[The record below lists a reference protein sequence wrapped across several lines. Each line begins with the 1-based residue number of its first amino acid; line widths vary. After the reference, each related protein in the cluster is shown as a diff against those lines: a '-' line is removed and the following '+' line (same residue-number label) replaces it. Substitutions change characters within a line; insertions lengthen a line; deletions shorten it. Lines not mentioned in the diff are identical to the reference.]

1 MQENKDDFTEE
12 APPAE
17 ENPVV
22 EAAAEENPAEEKI
35 GAKNSDDVYV
45 EDFDRD
51 IERPKKKKFGW
62 IFTVLLLVAIGLGV
76 WAMFGISREITDAGT
91 THISDLVRQSSWV
104 FALVCLAVV
113 LCIFI
118 FDWFKYFV
126 IISAVEGRGYGIRR
140 YVILNRLGHS
150 LKVNLIGK
158 FYDNVTPFAVGGQ
171 PMQIY
176 YLHKR
181 ALYSGGEASAVVL
194 VKYFFNM
201 TSMCLVSLLVMACNT
216 HVLGAIEVDWARI
229 LIHVAAWVGI
239 AVNMFLP
246 LMVLFFVIFPKF
258 ATKLATF
265 VIGIGFKIKIVKN
278 KEEALAKALK
288 TVTDFRAAFRLMAKK
303 PKEFIAL
310 VLLCLAEDCLRFAL
324 PFFIM
329 KMFNGLGADA
339 GFAELIKV
347 MALNVFVTQ
356 SVCIIPTPGNSG
368 AIESIGTIAF
378 TAVITNLGVL
388 GWSVLVWRFFVFYIY
403 IIIGIGITVFEFI
416 RKLVRGKRQK
426 SRTSAGE

>member
-126 IISAVEGRGYGIRR
+126 IISAVEGRGYGIRL

-288 TVTDFRAAFRLMAKK
+288 TVTDFRAAFKLMAKK

-378 TAVITNLGVL
+378 TAVLTNTGVL

-403 IIIGIGITVFEFI
+403 IIIGIGLAIEQFI
-416 RKLVRGKRQK
+416 YDLRFKICR
-426 SRTSAGE
+426 

>member
-126 IISAVEGRGYGIRR
+126 IISAVKGRGYGIRR

-181 ALYSGGEASAVVL
+181 ANYSGGEASAVVL

-288 TVTDFRAAFRLMAKK
+288 TVTDFRAAFKLMAKK

-378 TAVITNLGVL
+378 TAVLTNTGVL

-403 IIIGIGITVFEFI
+403 IIIGIGLAIEQFI
-416 RKLVRGKRQK
+416 YDLIFKICR
-426 SRTSAGE
+426 

>member
-216 HVLGAIEVDWARI
+216 HVLGAIGVDWARI

-288 TVTDFRAAFRLMAKK
+288 TVTDFRAAFKLMAKK

-378 TAVITNLGVL
+378 TAVLTNTGVL

-403 IIIGIGITVFEFI
+403 IIIGIGLAIEQFI
-416 RKLVRGKRQK
+416 YDLKFKICR
-426 SRTSAGE
+426 

>member
-17 ENPVV
+17 ENPAEENPVV
-22 EAAAEENPAEEKI
+22 EAAAEANPVEEKI

-126 IISAVEGRGYGIRR
+126 IISAVKGRGYGIRR

-176 YLHKR
+176 YLHQR
-181 ALYSGGEASAVVL
+181 ANYSGGEASAVVL

-288 TVTDFRAAFRLMAKK
+288 TVTDFRAAFKLMAKK

-378 TAVITNLGVL
+378 TAVLTNTGVL

-403 IIIGIGITVFEFI
+403 IIIGIGLAIEQFI
-416 RKLVRGKRQK
+416 YDLRFKICR
-426 SRTSAGE
+426 

>member
-113 LCIFI
+113 LCIFM

-126 IISAVEGRGYGIRR
+126 IISAVKGRGYGIRR

-181 ALYSGGEASAVVL
+181 ANYSGGEASAVVL

-288 TVTDFRAAFRLMAKK
+288 TVTDFRAAFKLMAKK

-378 TAVITNLGVL
+378 TAVLTNTGVL

-403 IIIGIGITVFEFI
+403 IIIGIGLAIEQFI
-416 RKLVRGKRQK
+416 YDLRFKICR
-426 SRTSAGE
+426 

>member
-45 EDFDRD
+45 EGFDRD

-288 TVTDFRAAFRLMAKK
+288 TVTDFRAAFKLMAKK

-378 TAVITNLGVL
+378 TAVLTNTGVL

-403 IIIGIGITVFEFI
+403 IIIGIGLAIEQFI
-416 RKLVRGKRQK
+416 YDLRFKICR
-426 SRTSAGE
+426 

>member
-91 THISDLVRQSSWV
+91 THVSDLVRQSSWV

-140 YVILNRLGHS
+140 YVISSRLGHS

-176 YLHKR
+176 YLHQR
-181 ALYSGGEASAVVL
+181 ANYSGGEASAVVL

-288 TVTDFRAAFRLMAKK
+288 TVTDFRAAFKLMAKK

-378 TAVITNLGVL
+378 TAVLTNTGVL

-403 IIIGIGITVFEFI
+403 IIIGIGLAIEQFI
-416 RKLVRGKRQK
+416 YDLSFKICR
-426 SRTSAGE
+426 

>member
-126 IISAVEGRGYGIRR
+126 IISAVKGRGYGIRR

-158 FYDNVTPFAVGGQ
+158 FYDSVTPFSTGGQ

-181 ALYSGGEASAVVL
+181 ANYSGGEASAVVL

-288 TVTDFRAAFRLMAKK
+288 TVTDFRAAFKLMAKK

-378 TAVITNLGVL
+378 TAVLTNTGVL

-403 IIIGIGITVFEFI
+403 IIIGIGLAIEQFI
-416 RKLVRGKRQK
+416 YDLRFKICR
-426 SRTSAGE
+426 

>member
-12 APPAE
+12 APPAD

-181 ALYSGGEASAVVL
+181 ANYSGGEASAVVL

-265 VIGIGFKIKIVKN
+265 VIGIGYKIKIVKN

-288 TVTDFRAAFRLMAKK
+288 TVTDFRAAFKLMAKK

-378 TAVITNLGVL
+378 TAVLTNTGVL

-403 IIIGIGITVFEFI
+403 IIIGIGLAIEQFI
-416 RKLVRGKRQK
+416 YDLRFKICR
-426 SRTSAGE
+426 

>member
-12 APPAE
+12 APPAEENPAE

-288 TVTDFRAAFRLMAKK
+288 TVTDFRAAFKLMAKK

-378 TAVITNLGVL
+378 TAVLTNTGVL

-403 IIIGIGITVFEFI
+403 IIIGIGLAIEQFI
-416 RKLVRGKRQK
+416 YDLRFKICR
-426 SRTSAGE
+426 

>member
-12 APPAE
+12 APPAEENPAE

-104 FALVCLAVV
+104 FALVCLAIV

-126 IISAVEGRGYGIRR
+126 IISAVKGRGYGIRR

-176 YLHKR
+176 YLHQR
-181 ALYSGGEASAVVL
+181 ANYSGGEASAVVL

-288 TVTDFRAAFRLMAKK
+288 TVTDFRAAFKLMAKK

-378 TAVITNLGVL
+378 TAVLTNTGVL

-403 IIIGIGITVFEFI
+403 IIIGIGLAIEQFI
-416 RKLVRGKRQK
+416 YDLRFKICR
-426 SRTSAGE
+426 

>member
-17 ENPVV
+17 ENP
-22 EAAAEENPAEEKI
+22 AEENPVGEAIEEENTAEEKI

-126 IISAVEGRGYGIRR
+126 IISAVKGRGYGIRR

-288 TVTDFRAAFRLMAKK
+288 TVTDFRAAFKLMAKK

-378 TAVITNLGVL
+378 TAVLTNTGVL

-403 IIIGIGITVFEFI
+403 IIIGIGLALEQFI
-416 RKLVRGKRQK
+416 YDLRFKICR
-426 SRTSAGE
+426 

>member
-17 ENPVV
+17 ETPVV

-126 IISAVEGRGYGIRR
+126 IISAVKGRGYGIRR

-181 ALYSGGEASAVVL
+181 ANYSGGEASAVVL

-288 TVTDFRAAFRLMAKK
+288 TVTDFRAAFKLMAKK

-378 TAVITNLGVL
+378 TAVLTNTGVL

-403 IIIGIGITVFEFI
+403 IIIGIGLAIEQFI
-416 RKLVRGKRQK
+416 YDLRFKICR
-426 SRTSAGE
+426 

>member
-12 APPAE
+12 APP
-17 ENPVV
+17 
-22 EAAAEENPAEEKI
+22 AEENPAEEKI

-140 YVILNRLGHS
+140 YVMLNRLGHS

-181 ALYSGGEASAVVL
+181 ANYSGGEASAVVL

-288 TVTDFRAAFRLMAKK
+288 TVTDFRAAFKLMAKK

-378 TAVITNLGVL
+378 TAVLTNTGVL

-403 IIIGIGITVFEFI
+403 IIIGIGLAIEQFI
-416 RKLVRGKRQK
+416 YDLRFKICR
-426 SRTSAGE
+426 

>member
-1 MQENKDDFTEE
+1 
-12 APPAE
+12 
-17 ENPVV
+17 
-22 EAAAEENPAEEKI
+22 
-35 GAKNSDDVYV
+35 
-45 EDFDRD
+45 
-51 IERPKKKKFGW
+51 
-62 IFTVLLLVAIGLGV
+62 
-76 WAMFGISREITDAGT
+76 
-91 THISDLVRQSSWV
+91 
-104 FALVCLAVV
+104 
-113 LCIFI
+113 
-118 FDWFKYFV
+118 
-126 IISAVEGRGYGIRR
+126 
-140 YVILNRLGHS
+140 
-150 LKVNLIGK
+150 
-158 FYDNVTPFAVGGQ
+158 
-171 PMQIY
+171 MQIY

-288 TVTDFRAAFRLMAKK
+288 TVTDFRAAFKLMAKK

-378 TAVITNLGVL
+378 TAVLTNTGVL

-403 IIIGIGITVFEFI
+403 IIIGIGLAIEQFI
-416 RKLVRGKRQK
+416 YDLRFKICR
-426 SRTSAGE
+426 

>member
-17 ENPVV
+17 ENPA
-22 EAAAEENPAEEKI
+22 EENPAEENPAEEKI

-104 FALVCLAVV
+104 FALVCLAIV

-126 IISAVEGRGYGIRR
+126 IISAVKGRGYGIRR

-176 YLHKR
+176 YLHQR
-181 ALYSGGEASAVVL
+181 ANYSGGEASAVVL

-288 TVTDFRAAFRLMAKK
+288 TVTDFRAAFKLMAKK

-378 TAVITNLGVL
+378 TAVLTNTGVL

-403 IIIGIGITVFEFI
+403 IIIGIGLAIEQFI
-416 RKLVRGKRQK
+416 YDLKFKICR
-426 SRTSAGE
+426 

>member
-12 APPAE
+12 APP
-17 ENPVV
+17 
-22 EAAAEENPAEEKI
+22 AEENPAEEKI

-126 IISAVEGRGYGIRR
+126 IISAVKGRGYGIRR

-181 ALYSGGEASAVVL
+181 ANYSGGEASAVVL

-288 TVTDFRAAFRLMAKK
+288 TVTDFRAAFKLMAKK

-378 TAVITNLGVL
+378 TAVLTNTGVL

-403 IIIGIGITVFEFI
+403 IIIGIGLAIEQFI
-416 RKLVRGKRQK
+416 YDLRFKICR
-426 SRTSAGE
+426 

>member
-126 IISAVEGRGYGIRR
+126 IISAVKGRGYGIRR

-181 ALYSGGEASAVVL
+181 ANYSGGEASAVVL

-265 VIGIGFKIKIVKN
+265 IIGIGFKIKIVKN

-288 TVTDFRAAFRLMAKK
+288 TVTDFRAAFKLMAKK

-378 TAVITNLGVL
+378 TAVLTNTGVL

-403 IIIGIGITVFEFI
+403 IIIGIGLAIEQFI
-416 RKLVRGKRQK
+416 YDLRFKICR
-426 SRTSAGE
+426 

>member
-140 YVILNRLGHS
+140 YVISNRLGHS

-176 YLHKR
+176 YLHQR
-181 ALYSGGEASAVVL
+181 ASYSGGEASAVVL

-265 VIGIGFKIKIVKN
+265 VIGIGYKVKIVKN

-288 TVTDFRAAFRLMAKK
+288 TVTDFRAAFKLMAKK
-303 PKEFIAL
+303 PKEFVAL

-378 TAVITNLGVL
+378 TAVLTNTGVL

-403 IIIGIGITVFEFI
+403 IIIGIGLAIEQFI
-416 RKLVRGKRQK
+416 YDLSFKICR
-426 SRTSAGE
+426 

>member
-62 IFTVLLLVAIGLGV
+62 IYTVLLLVAIGLGV

-126 IISAVEGRGYGIRR
+126 IISAVKGRGYGIRR

-181 ALYSGGEASAVVL
+181 ANYSGGEASAVVL

-288 TVTDFRAAFRLMAKK
+288 TVTDFRAAFKLMAKK

-378 TAVITNLGVL
+378 TAVLTNTGVL

-403 IIIGIGITVFEFI
+403 IIIGIGLAIEQFI
-416 RKLVRGKRQK
+416 YDLRFKICR
-426 SRTSAGE
+426 

>member
-12 APPAE
+12 APPAD

-181 ALYSGGEASAVVL
+181 ANYSGGEASAVVL

-288 TVTDFRAAFRLMAKK
+288 TVTDFRAAFKLMAKK

-378 TAVITNLGVL
+378 TAVLTNTGVL

-403 IIIGIGITVFEFI
+403 IIIGIGLAIEQFI
-416 RKLVRGKRQK
+416 YDLRFKICR
-426 SRTSAGE
+426 

>member
-12 APPAE
+12 AP
-17 ENPVV
+17 PVV

-126 IISAVEGRGYGIRR
+126 IISAVKGRGYGIRR

-181 ALYSGGEASAVVL
+181 ANYSGGEASAVVL

-288 TVTDFRAAFRLMAKK
+288 TVTDFRAAFKLMAKK

-378 TAVITNLGVL
+378 TAVLTNTGVL

-403 IIIGIGITVFEFI
+403 IIIGIGLAIEQFI
-416 RKLVRGKRQK
+416 YDLRFKICR
-426 SRTSAGE
+426 

>member
-246 LMVLFFVIFPKF
+246 FMVLFFVIFPKF

-288 TVTDFRAAFRLMAKK
+288 TVTDFRAAFKLMAKK

-378 TAVITNLGVL
+378 TAVLTNTGVL

-403 IIIGIGITVFEFI
+403 IIIGIGLAIEQFI
-416 RKLVRGKRQK
+416 YDLRFKICR
-426 SRTSAGE
+426 

>member
-12 APPAE
+12 APPAD

-126 IISAVEGRGYGIRR
+126 IISAVEGRGDGIRR

-176 YLHKR
+176 YLHQR
-181 ALYSGGEASAVVL
+181 ANYSGGEASAVVL

-288 TVTDFRAAFRLMAKK
+288 TVTDFRAAFKLMAKK

-310 VLLCLAEDCLRFAL
+310 VFLCLAEDCLRFAL

-378 TAVITNLGVL
+378 TAVLTNTGVL

-403 IIIGIGITVFEFI
+403 IIIGIGLAIEQFI
-416 RKLVRGKRQK
+416 YDLRFKICR
-426 SRTSAGE
+426 